1 MSDTDTRPAP
11 SSRALTLD
19 DIFALDHPVDAQI
32 SPDGSQVAF
41 VVTREYAEGDYALPV
56 ASIWL
61 VPTDGSAQARRF
73 TFGAHTDTRPRW
85 SPDGRT
91 VAFLSDR
98 AKDDV
103 LQVYTIQAG
112 GGEAQRLTDAKG
124 GVSDLL
130 WSPDGSQIAYL
141 ATEAASDEEEQR
153 QKDKDD
159 AIHLDHDYKFARLW
173 VISAS
178 GGEQRALTPAEY
190 QVRGFAWYADGLAV
204 VTSPTPKEDDFVAAM
219 DAALR
224 PRGAIRGNVASG
236 SGSLDA
242 TRRLA

>member
-1 MSDTDTRPAP
+1 MSDADTRATT
-11 SSRALTLD
+11 SSRTLGLD
-19 DIFALDHPVDAQI
+19 DVFALDHTIDAQI

-41 VVTREYAEGDYALPV
+41 VVTREYAEGDHAMPV

-61 VPTDGSAQARRF
+61 VPADGSVQPRRF

-91 VAFLSDR
+91 LAFLSDR

-112 GGEAQRLTDAKG
+112 GGEAQKLTDAKG

-141 ATEAASDEEEQR
+141 AAEAESDEEEQR
-153 QKDKDD
+153 
-159 AIHLDHDYKFARLW
+159 
-173 VISAS
+173 
-178 GGEQRALTPAEY
+178 
-190 QVRGFAWYADGLAV
+190 
-204 VTSPTPKEDDFVAAM
+204 
-219 DAALR
+219 
-224 PRGAIRGNVASG
+224 
-236 SGSLDA
+236 
-242 TRRLA
+242 